1 MPKDPIAK
9 ARKKRISARRQV
21 RGVEVAEHS
30 PVEHHEPEPGSA
42 PKAHHARLGQWF
54 ATGIC
59 GNDITS
65 SCLYVAAIATR
76 FAGRLAPFCLLAVAG
91 LLYLFRKIYAEV
103 VGALPLNGG
112 AYNALLNSTTKFKA
126 SIAAC
131 MTILS
136 YMATAV
142 ISSKTAV
149 AYVDKSLFNVPVIP
163 AIICLLAVFMILS
176 IIGIT
181 ESARTAL
188 AIFIFHIVTLVVLC
202 VAGGIYFFLH
212 PEVFTANWNAPLP
225 GGRGVALALFFGFSA
240 GLLGISGFES
250 SANFV
255 EEQAPG
261 VFPKTL
267 RNMWIAVTVFNPL
280 IALLALGVLPMPVI
294 TFKDNQDYLLAI
306 MGGQASGAWLQ
317 TVVAVDAALVLCGAV
332 LTSFVGVSGLVR
344 RMTLDRCLPQLLLKE
359 NRRGTNH
366 RIFIL
371 FFLLCTSII
380 LVTGGDLLALAGVY
394 TLSFLGVMALFV
406 IGNILLKVRR
416 SRMRRPVRAGWP
428 TVILALSLTVAG
440 LIGNIKIDS
449 RNLKFFLTYF
459 VPTVIVV
466 GLMFLRI
473 HLLKV
478 LLVML
483 RGIAARLGRFQERM
497 SKRIMDK
504 IDAINSLGIIFFTR
518 GDSLASLNSAML
530 YVRQNELTK
539 RVRVI
544 HLFDKRQ
551 DVPEDLERDLEMLD
565 EAYPEIKIDL
575 VLRKGKFNPKTIEKL
590 SKEYGVEKNYMFIG
604 APGDKFPHNLEDLG
618 GVRIILE

>member
-1 MPKDPIAK
+1 MHEKLIAK
-9 ARKKRISARRQV
+9 ARKKRISPRRRVQ
-21 RGVEVAEHS
+21 GIEVAEHS
-30 PVEHHEPEPGSA
+30 PVEHPEQAATS
-42 PKAHHARLGQWF
+42 KSHHPRLGQWF

-65 SCLYVAAIATR
+65 SCLYVAAIGIR

-91 LLYLFRKIYAEV
+91 LLYLFRKIYGEV

-126 SIAAC
+126 SMAAC

-142 ISSKTAV
+142 ISGKTAV
-149 AYVDKSLFNVPVIP
+149 AYINSLVSVPVIP
-163 AIICLLAVFMILS
+163 IAIGVLAVFMILS

-188 AIFIFHIVTLVVLC
+188 VIFIFHIITLVVLC
-202 VAGGIYFFLH
+202 VAGGIYFAQH
-212 PEVFTANWNAPLP
+212 PDVFSANWQAPLP
-225 GGRGVALALFFGFSA
+225 AGRGVALALFFGFSA

-267 RNMWIAVTVFNPL
+267 RNMWIAVSIFNPL
-280 IALLALGVLPMPVI
+280 IALLALGILPMPAI
-294 TFKDNQDYLLAI
+294 TSEANQDFLLAT

-317 TVVAVDAALVLCGAV
+317 TLVAVDAALVLCGAV

-344 RMTLDRCLPQLLLKE
+344 RMTLDRCLPQLLLKK

-371 FFLLCTSII
+371 FFLLCASII
-380 LVTGGDLLALAGVY
+380 LLTGGDLFALAGVY
-394 TLSFLGVMALFV
+394 TISFLGVMALFV

-416 SRMRRPVRAGWP
+416 SRMRRPERAGWA
-428 TVILALSLTVAG
+428 TVLLALALTIAG
-440 LIGNIKIDS
+440 LVGNIELDS
-449 RNLKFFLTYF
+449 RNLTFFLTYF
-459 VPTVIVV
+459 IPTVIVV

-473 HLLKV
+473 HILKM

-483 RGIAARLGRFQERM
+483 RGIAERVGRLQERM
-497 SKRIMDK
+497 STRIMSK

-544 HLFDKRQ
+544 HLFDKRE
-551 DVPEDLERDLEMLD
+551 DVPEDLKRDLEMLD
-565 EAYPEIKIDL
+565 EAYPEIKIEL
-575 VLRKGKFNPKTIEKL
+575 ILRKGKFNPKTIEKL
-590 SKEYGVEKNYMFIG
+590 SEEYGVEKNYMFIG
-604 APGDKFPHNLEDLG
+604 APGDKFPHNLEVLG